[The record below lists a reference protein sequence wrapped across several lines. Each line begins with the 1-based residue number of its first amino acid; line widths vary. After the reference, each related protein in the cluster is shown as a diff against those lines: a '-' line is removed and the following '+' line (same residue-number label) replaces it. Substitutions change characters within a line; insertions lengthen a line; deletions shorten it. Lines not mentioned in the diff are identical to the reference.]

1 MAHKY
6 VGSFFIDH
14 ACGLRMKI
22 LVAHNRYLYR
32 GGEDTVVDAEVNLLR
47 QRGHQVWVYSRDN
60 TELQYLAPFEAA
72 KTTFWSRQTVQELQK
87 IHQQFSPDLIHA
99 HNTFPL
105 ISPSLYGVAK
115 KLRIP
120 VVQTLHNFR
129 LVCPQAMLL
138 REGKHCEEC
147 VGKLPWRAIVHRCYR
162 HSLPQTALTSTM
174 LMVQRMRGVWHQQ
187 ISRFIVLNQ
196 LCREIFERGGLPVD
210 KLRIKPNFV
219 ESPEAPQW
227 QHRQG
232 GLFIGRLSTEKGIA
246 VLIDALNKLPG
257 HRIDV
262 FGKGPLQA
270 LVEASPHLRYGGFQS
285 SDVLRQKLNDAAYLV
300 MPSTGMESFGLVA
313 IEAFAC
319 GTPVIGTRHG
329 GLRELIRHGHN
340 GLLVPPNDPNALASA
355 IAYAESHPDQMRRM
369 GMAARKNYLTSYT
382 PERNYEQLI
391 QIYHEAVN
399 PAPLPLTTHL
409 THAET
414 RHSRQ

>member
-1 MAHKY
+1 
-6 VGSFFIDH
+6 
-14 ACGLRMKI
+14 MKI

-60 TELQYLAPFEAA
+60 TELQYLTPFEAA

-105 ISPSLYGVAK
+105 ISPSLYGIAK

-138 REGKHCEEC
+138 REGTHCEEC

-162 HSLPQTALTSTM
+162 QSLPQTALTSTM
-174 LMVQRMRGVWHQQ
+174 LMVQRMRGIWHQQ

-196 LCREIFERGGLPVD
+196 LCREIFARGGLPMD

-219 ESPEAPQW
+219 ESTEEPQW

-246 VLIDALNKLPG
+246 VLINALNKLPD
-257 HRIDV
+257 HMIDV

-270 LVEASPHLRYGGFQS
+270 LVEASPRLRYGGFQS
-285 SDVLRQKLNDAAYLV
+285 SDVLRQKLNGAAYLV

-319 GTPVIGTRHG
+319 GTPVIATRHG
-329 GLRELIRHGHN
+329 GLRELIRHGQN
-340 GLLVPPNDPNALASA
+340 GLLVPPNDANALASA
-355 IAYAESHPDQMRRM
+355 IAYAESHPDKMRRM

>member
-329 GLRELIRHGHN
+329 GLRELIRHGQN
-340 GLLVPPNDPNALASA
+340 GLLVPPNDANALASA

>member
-1 MAHKY
+1 
-6 VGSFFIDH
+6 
-14 ACGLRMKI
+14 MKI

-60 TELQYLAPFEAA
+60 TELQYLTPFNAA

-105 ISPSLYGVAK
+105 ISPSLYGIAK

-162 HSLPQTALTSTM
+162 QSLPQTALTSTM
-174 LMVQRMRGVWHQQ
+174 LMVQRMKGIWHQQ

-196 LCREIFERGGLPVD
+196 LCREIFARGGLPMD

-219 ESPEAPQW
+219 ESPEEPQW

-246 VLIDALNKLPG
+246 VLINALNKLPD
-257 HRIDV
+257 RMIDV

-270 LVEASPHLRYGGFQS
+270 LVEASPRLRYGGFQS

-313 IEAFAC
+313 IEAFAR

-329 GLRELIRHGHN
+329 GLRELIRHGQN
-340 GLLVPPNDPNALASA
+340 GLLVPPNDANALASA

-382 PERNYEQLI
+382 PERSYEQLI

-399 PAPLPLTTHL
+399 PATLPLTNNL